1 MDDGLTVRELVRQT
15 ADALGSAHEARWVCE
30 VATSLD
36 GAEFDDAMDDPVT
49 VKMVAHCDAMVA
61 RARAGE
67 PLAYVLGR
75 WSFRHI
81 DLAVDRR
88 VLIPRPETE
97 VVAGA
102 AIELAAAVD
111 GPRMIADLGTGS
123 GAIGLSAATELPV
136 RGTTVWLTDVREDAL
151 AVARANLA
159 GIGRAAANVRIG
171 IGSWFEA
178 LPNDQCFDVIVSNPP
193 YVAVG
198 SPELDESVR
207 IWEPEVALFAGHD
220 GLGAIRA
227 LIAGAPAHLCT
238 GGWLVLEIGA
248 DQGRAVAA
256 MFHDAG
262 YVDVEIRHDLTGHD
276 RIAIGRVTSG

>member
-1 MDDGLTVRELVRQT
+1 M
-15 ADALGSAHEARWVCE
+15 
-30 VATSLD
+30 
-36 GAEFDDAMDDPVT
+36 
-49 VKMVAHCDAMVA
+49 
-61 RARAGE
+61 
-67 PLAYVLGR
+67 LGR

-136 RGTTVWLTDVREDAL
+136 RDTTVWLTDVREDAL

-159 GIGRAAANVRIG
+159 GIGRAAVNVRIG

-193 YVAVG
+193 YVAVD
-198 SPELDESVR
+198 SPELDESVS
-207 IWEPEVALFAGHD
+207 D
-220 GLGAIRA
+220 LGTRGGSVRRA
-227 LIAGAPAHLCT
+227 RRARRDPGVDRGCARHTCVPT
-238 GGWLVLEIGA
+238 GGSCWRSAPIRGA
-248 DQGRAVAA
+248 RWRRCSTTPG
-256 MFHDAG
+256 
-262 YVDVEIRHDLTGHD
+262 
-276 RIAIGRVTSG
+276 TSMSRSATT